1 MNYKGIEFSLK
12 SVEPGIWKYRF
23 QVGRAIKTGATKV
36 SHEHLAIQRVEKR
49 IDRELVNAELAEPS
63 TRPMREGRFPL
74 KIPSPRHPPGI
85 RSGLHG
91 EGQEGKSPH
100 HSEKVR
106 SPPS

>member
-49 IDRELVNAELAEPS
+49 IDRELVNAEPAEPS
-63 TRPMREGRFPL
+63 TRPMREAGSR
-74 KIPSPRHPPGI
+74 
-85 RSGLHG
+85 
-91 EGQEGKSPH
+91 
-100 HSEKVR
+100 
-106 SPPS
+106 